1 MFFGIFWIFSL
12 LNFNVYFAAIIAAA
26 LSFAA
31 SLLLLDKQ
39 RDRISEAVHKKI
51 ARGQDG
57 SYTDADSDLENALLD
72 QQAQASAAEP
82 GHIAAEPLAAEAG
95 VDDRKPD
102 SKQ

>member
-1 MFFGIFWIFSL
+1 MFFGMFWIFSL

-82 GHIAAEPLAAEAG
+82 G
-95 VDDRKPD
+95 VDDQKPD